1 MVSLGEESENWA
13 IAYCGLNCAKCDIY
27 EAGHGNE
34 KKRDEILAWFR
45 QERNK
50 ILKPEQI
57 TCEGCRGPLN
67 AHWSEDCKMMLCAKN
82 KKVQYCFQCGEFPCS
97 ILNAFASDGAAHH
110 KKTVESLHRMKQIG
124 VDAWIAEQEKNG
136 KCSFCP

>member
-1 MVSLGEESENWA
+1 M
-13 IAYCGLNCAKCDIY
+13 Y

-34 KKRDEILAWFR
+34 KKRDEILAWFK

-57 TCEGCRGPLN
+57 ACEGCRGPLN
-67 AHWSEDCKMMLCAKN
+67 AHWSEDCKMMLCAK
-82 KKVQYCFQCGEFPCS
+82 KKGIQYCFQCGEFPCG
-97 ILNAFASDGAAHH
+97 ILKEFASDGAVHH
-110 KKTVESLHRMKQIG
+110 KKTVENLHRMKQIG

>member
-1 MVSLGEESENWA
+1 VGSTGEETENWA
-13 IAYCGLNCAKCDIY
+13 VAYCGLNCAKCDMY

-34 KKRDEILAWFR
+34 KKRGEILAWFK

-82 KKVQYCFQCGEFPCS
+82 KKVQYCFQCSEFPCS
-97 ILNAFASDGAAHH
+97 ILNAFASDGAVHH
-110 KKTVESLHRMKQIG
+110 KKTVENLHRMKRIG

-136 KCSFCP
+136 KCEFCP

>member
-1 MVSLGEESENWA
+1 M
-13 IAYCGLNCAKCDIY
+13 Y

-34 KKRDEILAWFR
+34 KKRGEILAWFK

-57 TCEGCRGPLN
+57 TCEGCRGPIN
-67 AHWSEDCKMMLCAKN
+67 AHWSEDCKMMLCAK
-82 KKVQYCFQCGEFPCS
+82 KKGIQYCFQCGEFPCG

-110 KKTVESLHRMKQIG
+110 KKTVENLHRMKQIG
-124 VDAWIAEQEKNG
+124 VYAWIAEQEKNG